1 MSFRKNQFD
10 EMLTGNPQ
18 ITYFKNV
25 YRRHTY
31 FFKFVDEYEKQTS
44 DSSNGGTP
52 ESINKLL
59 VTGSMDLISDIYI
72 KHKFYLYKKF

>member
-1 MSFRKNQFD
+1 MFKVNQFD

-31 FFKFVDEYEKQTS
+31 FFKFLHESVKNYFYCRTELCKN
-44 DSSNGGTP
+44 SS
-52 ESINKLL
+52 
-59 VTGSMDLISDIYI
+59 
-72 KHKFYLYKKF
+72 